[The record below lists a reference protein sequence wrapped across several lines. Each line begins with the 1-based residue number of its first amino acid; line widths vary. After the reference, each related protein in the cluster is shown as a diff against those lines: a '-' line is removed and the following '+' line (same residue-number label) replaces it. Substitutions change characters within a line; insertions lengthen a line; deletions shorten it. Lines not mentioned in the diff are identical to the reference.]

1 METTIRDVIRTTGRT
16 IVHSVTPDSA
26 VMQALNLMAEHNIG
40 AVLVMESSGALAG
53 VFSER
58 DFARAAA
65 RGGGV
70 AGETPVRDL
79 MTAELY
85 TVRPE
90 QTVQECMLFVT
101 ERRVRHLPV
110 TDDEGR
116 LVGLVSIGD
125 LVKAAIAE
133 KEYLI
138 AEKQA
143 LISRLQDY
151 ISGTIV

>member
-1 METTIRDVIRTTGRT
+1 METTIRDVIRTTGQA
-16 IVHSVTPDSA
+16 VQSVRPDSTVA
-26 VMQALNLMAEHNIG
+26 QALEKMAEHNIG
-40 AVLVMESSGALAG
+40 AVLVMGSPDSLSGI
-53 VFSER
+53 FSER
-58 DFARAAA
+58 DYARAAA
-65 RGGGV
+65 RSGGV
-70 AGETPVRDL
+70 DGATAVSKL
-79 MTAELY
+79 MSPELV

-90 QTVQECMLFVT
+90 QTVQQCMVFMT

-110 TDDEGR
+110 TDDRGT

-143 LISRLQDY
+143 LIGKLQDY
-151 ISGTIV
+151 ISGTIA